1 MTILGRKS
9 SERQPIR
16 AVARIDRIAY
26 PRCATVNCTRHHAA
40 TLTTRPV
47 AQPWRDA

>member
-1 MTILGRKS
+1 MTILTRKPPF
-9 SERQPIR
+9 RQPAP
-16 AVARIDRIAY
+16 AVARIDRIAC

-47 AQPWRDA
+47 VQHWRGA

>member
-9 SERQPIR
+9 PERQPLP
-16 AVARIDRIAY
+16 AVARIDRIAC

-40 TLTTRPV
+40 ALTTRPV
-47 AQPWRDA
+47 AQHWKGI